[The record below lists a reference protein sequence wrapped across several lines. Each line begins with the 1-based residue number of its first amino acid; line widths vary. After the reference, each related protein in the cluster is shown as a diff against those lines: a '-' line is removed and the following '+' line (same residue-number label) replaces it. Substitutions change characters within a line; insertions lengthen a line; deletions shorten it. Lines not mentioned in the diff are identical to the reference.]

1 MHLPCL
7 ERSRVLTAVTFV
19 YRGAPLTDISLN
31 WPTVGSMC
39 QANNPSC
46 PPRIAP
52 KATATIMARVAF
64 SMASVVLVKWMGA
77 VHANM
82 ATLTVSVN
90 KMDTVVLMATIWP
103 NLAKGPMTQKRR
115 GDCRDCCGDSA
126 GHYGN
131 AYMVDSLQGAPP
143 LLTGM
148 LQQKQNSFIWSAA
161 SRPSDSNQLKNPVI

>member
-1 MHLPCL
+1 M
-7 ERSRVLTAVTFV
+7 LTAVTFV

-46 PPRIAP
+46 PPTQYRIAP

-77 VHANM
+77 VHGHTHSQREQNGH
-82 ATLTVSVN
+82 SGVN
-90 KMDTVVLMATIWP
+90 GH
-103 NLAKGPMTQKRR
+103 NLAKLGKRHNDAEEE
-115 GDCRDCCGDSA
+115 GGCRNCCGDSA

-148 LQQKQNSFIWSAA
+148 LQQKQNSLIYSATN
-161 SRPSDSNQLKNPVI
+161 RPSGSNQLKNPVI